1 MCPHFHVRH
10 LAEIVGVKLYPTNPN
25 ASRQVDKRVQPS
37 ISLVAMNLPGLEF
50 GLFIIGCGVLTLFRA
65 SGKKDDDTVFVGR
78 LGIAP
83 TSAKAVRIWGKILV
97 LGGAFLFT
105 VSLL

>member
-1 MCPHFHVRH
+1 MINKS
-10 LAEIVGVKLYPTNPN
+10 AEYEC
-25 ASRQVDKRVQPS
+25 
-37 ISLVAMNLPGLEF
+37 VAMNLPGLEF
-50 GLFIIGCGVLTLFRA
+50 GLFIIGCGVITFLKA
-65 SGKKDDDTVFVGR
+65 WGKKDDDTVFVGR

-97 LGGAFLFT
+97 LGGAFLLI